1 MNKKDKKPK
10 VKKEKAEVEE
20 KPKKKKGRKRHKHYV
35 NPKEFQDQILTFYDT
50 GVISKEL
57 GEAVFNIANRLGY
70 APNFINYT
78 YKEDM
83 IGDALIKMFAA
94 LNNKKFDM
102 NKGNPFSYFT
112 KIAYNAYRN
121 RIKKEKKARQVLLDY
136 QDEVYTTLTDLG
148 QLPDTTHNTM
158 HNDDYD
164 V

>member
-1 MNKKDKKPK
+1 MARKK
-10 VKKEKAEVEE
+10 
-20 KPKKKKGRKRHKHYV
+20 HKHYV
-35 NPKEFQDQILTFYDT
+35 NPKEFQEQILTFYDT
-50 GVISKEL
+50 GVITPEL
-57 GEAVFNIANRLGY
+57 GKSVFDIANRLGY

-121 RIKKEKKARQVLLDY
+121 RIKKEKKARQVLLEY
-136 QDEVYTTLTDLG
+136 QDEVYTTLSDLG
-148 QLPDTTHNTM
+148 QLPDHNNR
-158 HNDDYD
+158 HGVEDYD